1 MAIDTISANVDSGI
15 MTVRMVR
22 PEKRN
27 AIDLGMYRSLASA
40 LAKADADP
48 GVRVVLLEGSAGNF
62 TSGNDLA
69 DFRDPAALGLD
80 SPILFFVEALH
91 SARKPLVAAVEGLAI
106 GIGVTMLLH
115 CDLVYAGEGA
125 RFQLPF
131 VSLGLCPEAGSSQ
144 LLPLAAGY
152 RLAAELLIL
161 GEPFD
166 GATAQRAGIVNEVV
180 PTGQAGQVARQKAL
194 RIAAQPAAA
203 LRLAKELLRRGDRQ
217 ALGATIRLE
226 AEHFRERL
234 LSPEAAE
241 AIAAFAAK
249 RAPDFSRFP

>member
-1 MAIDTISANVDSGI
+1 MPIDAITVSVDSRI
-15 MTVRMVR
+15 MSVRIDR

-27 AIDLGMYRSLASA
+27 AIDLDMYRCMAAA
-40 LAKADADP
+40 LAAADADP
-48 GVRVVLLEGSAGNF
+48 GVRVILFEGSGGNF

-69 DFRDPAALGLD
+69 DFRDPSALDAG
-80 SPILFFVEALH
+80 SPVYRFIEALE
-91 SARKPLVAAVEGLAI
+91 SAGKPLVAAVEGLAI

-115 CDLVYAGEGA
+115 FDLVYAGEGS

-144 LLPLAAGY
+144 LLPQAAGY
-152 RLAAELLIL
+152 RRAAELFLL

-166 GATAQRAGIVNEVV
+166 AAAARGSGIVNEVV
-180 PTGQAGQVARQKAL
+180 STGQAGQVAREKAQ

-203 LRLAKELLRRGDRQ
+203 VRLTKELLRRGNRETLDT
-217 ALGATIRLE
+217 TIRLE
-226 AEHFRERL
+226 TERFRERL

-241 AIAAFAAK
+241 AFAAFAAR